1 MRGRR
6 LQIPIH
12 RRMALD
18 IARQGQRVPAF
29 PVDRRLDFRGLE
41 ELRRELTTRI
51 SWAAIY
57 TRAFG
62 LVSQKIP
69 ALRQSYHRFPT
80 PGLYEH
86 PEPVAS
92 LSVNRPARP
101 PHEPED
107 HLVFCRVVAPD
118 RQPLTA
124 IQAAIDGMRLQPLT
138 EVYSEGLALS
148 RQPTPVRRLI
158 WWLLME
164 LWGRKKAKK
173 LGTFSI
179 STLAGQGAWNR
190 QHPLVLTTSIAYAP
204 IESDGHGWVTL
215 LCDHRVLDGALA
227 AQCLQLLQQ
236 ELQTSLRDELQT
248 LVQMRPTAGPIAR
261 CA

>member
-6 LQIPIH
+6 LKIPLH

-18 IARQGQRVPAF
+18 IARQGKKVPAF

-41 ELRRELTTRI
+41 GLRRELPTRI

-62 LVSQKIP
+62 LVSQQVA
-69 ALRQSYHRFPT
+69 ALRQSYHRLPT

-101 PHEPED
+101 PEEPED

-118 RQPLTA
+118 RQPLSA
-124 IQAAIDGMRLQPLT
+124 IQEAIDEMRLGPL
-138 EVYSEGLALS
+138 EDVYREGLALS
-148 RQPTPVRRLI
+148 RQPTPVRRLV
-158 WWLLME
+158 WWLLTE

-190 QHPLVLTTSIAYAP
+190 QHPLVLTTSLAYAP

-227 AQCLQLLQQ
+227 AHCLQLLQQ
-236 ELQTSLRDELQT
+236 TLHTSIRHELEAMLHRE
-248 LVQMRPTAGPIAR
+248 PTAQRVAR